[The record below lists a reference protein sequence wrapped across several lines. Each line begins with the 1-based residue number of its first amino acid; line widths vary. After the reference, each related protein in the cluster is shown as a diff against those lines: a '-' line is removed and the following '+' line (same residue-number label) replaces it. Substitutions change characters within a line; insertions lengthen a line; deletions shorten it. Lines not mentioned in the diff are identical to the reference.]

1 MATEFK
7 WKAPGETIQTYLS
20 TELDSLANSTSDTT
34 GFSPLGVELPNETD
48 LYYFINLTLELAA
61 QGAARSAGASV
72 EIWISYALDG
82 ADYGDASNAAFVT
95 GLLCTFQLDAATT
108 ARQLPPIVNI
118 ALAPLDSK
126 LYVRNRTGQAFAASG
141 NTLKYRRHNAQGV

>member
-20 TELDSLANSTSDTT
+20 TDLNSLANSTSDTT
-34 GFSPLGVELPNETD
+34 GFSILGAEVPNETD
-48 LYYFINLTLELAA
+48 LYYFINCEIVIAA

-82 ADYGDASNAAFVT
+82 ADYGDDSNAAFVT
-95 GLLCTFQLDAATT
+95 NFLGAYQLDAATT
-108 ARQLPPIVNI
+108 ARQLTIPN
-118 ALAPLDSK
+118 LAIPPLDFK
-126 LYVRNRTGQAFAASG
+126 LQVRNRTGQALAATL
-141 NTLKYRRHNAQGV
+141 NTLKYRRHNGQGV